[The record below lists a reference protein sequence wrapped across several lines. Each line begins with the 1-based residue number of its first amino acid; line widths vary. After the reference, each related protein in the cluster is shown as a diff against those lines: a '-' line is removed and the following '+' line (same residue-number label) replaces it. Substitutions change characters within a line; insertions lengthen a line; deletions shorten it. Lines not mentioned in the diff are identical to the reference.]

1 MCGKV
6 AAIRIKAERKF
17 ELREPNSVSVSFFQ
31 ISARLVNVLRRLL
44 RLIKGR
50 GMVQIGL
57 LAHCALNLRRCQGL
71 RDGKFTALQ
80 VCR

>member
-6 AAIRIKAERKF
+6 AAIKIKAERKF

-31 ISARLVNVLRRLL
+31 ISARRVKISRRLL

-71 RDGKFTALQ
+71 RGVKFPALQ